1 MFETWV
7 FSLKEESV
15 FLLYTFTLSISSHSF
30 HELALKLLGSI
41 SSHQSHCGGTKGLRA
56 PRKSYQTLARMRY
69 FLIAS

>member
-1 MFETWV
+1 VLETWI

-15 FLLYTFTLSISSHSF
+15 VFLYTFTLSISSHSSR
-30 HELALKLLGSI
+30 ELALKLLGSI
-41 SSHQSHCGGTKGLRA
+41 SSHQSHYGGTKGLRT